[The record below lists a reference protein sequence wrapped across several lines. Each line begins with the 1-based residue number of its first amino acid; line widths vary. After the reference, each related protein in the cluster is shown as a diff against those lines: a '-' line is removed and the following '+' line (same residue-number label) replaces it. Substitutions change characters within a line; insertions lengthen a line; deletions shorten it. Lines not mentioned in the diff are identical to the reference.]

1 MQLQQDE
8 PASRMGY
15 SVAEAADKLG
25 LAPSGI
31 WKWIALGKI
40 HSVKIGNRRDHQRP
54 GASAPADRGH
64 SINWPPPAREA
75 ASRSI

>member
-1 MQLQQDE
+1 MQLHQDE

-40 HSVKIGNRRDHQRP
+40 HSVKIGNRRIISARGLQRLLSE
-54 GASAPADRGH
+54 GIH
-64 SINWPPPAREA
+64 
-75 ASRSI
+75 